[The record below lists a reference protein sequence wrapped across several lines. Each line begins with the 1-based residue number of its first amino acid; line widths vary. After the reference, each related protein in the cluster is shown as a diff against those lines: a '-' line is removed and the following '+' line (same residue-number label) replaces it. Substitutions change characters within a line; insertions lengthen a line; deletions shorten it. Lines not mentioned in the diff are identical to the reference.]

1 MGPNIIFTVYGFI
14 FTVYGFFVFT
24 ANKGSYFRGVADVAC
39 IETTDMNTKT
49 MRLPPR
55 RVLTPSKRKEREG
68 PDNLKPSTPTKLT
81 KPASPRASSEKGLDS
96 ASSNHLLAGYLAH
109 EYLTKG
115 TLFGQPWEPARAE
128 AVPVSGV
135 DSVGV
140 VKPARKA
147 ESEPNKDNYERYVEV
162 SRLLKIG
169 GPNIPDIIN
178 PTQLARFLQM

>member
-1 MGPNIIFTVYGFI
+1 MGPNFI
-14 FTVYGFFVFT
+14 FTVCGFFIFT
-24 ANKGSYFRGVADVAC
+24 ANKGSYSWGVADVAC

-68 PDNLKPSTPTKLT
+68 PDTLKPSTPTKLS
-81 KPASPRASSEKGLDS
+81 KPASPQASSEKGLDS
-96 ASSNHLLAGYLAH
+96 ASSNQLLAGYLAH

-135 DSVGV
+135 DPAGV

-147 ESEPNKDNYERYVEV
+147 EPEPNKDNYERYVEV